1 MCGVRKITNF
11 PPAPNPMSTAF
22 LQAEQL
28 YRLGTFRLKIG
39 RNVANHPLNREIH
52 QGSIARLVEKF
63 KENDEP
69 ACQQFPISVLIHPDS
84 HWNIEEAP
92 QE

>member
-1 MCGVRKITNF
+1 
-11 PPAPNPMSTAF
+11 MSTAF

-69 ACQQFPISVLIHPDS
+69 ACQQFPSLSSFTQTRIGILRKP
-84 HWNIEEAP
+84 P